1 MAAPIAAI
9 AAARAWLARASA
21 LVPAEDAI
29 GILAPPLLI
38 AKIARYAL
46 APHKLRAP
54 ADDVD
59 ARDEAL
65 IELLTPAFRALT
77 RVWFRPRYVGLE
89 NVPERGAALL
99 VGNHNGGLV
108 PSDSFLTD
116 LAIRD
121 HFRPRGVS
129 RAVYGLAHDLLFDD
143 PTLRKYAQRLGMLRA
158 GHVGARRAFDRGAL
172 VLVYPGSDYDAFR
185 AFEDR
190 DKVFLGGRVGFLQL
204 AVRAQ
209 VPIVPVVSVGTHE
222 QFIVLTRGDAIARRL
237 NLHRWARTDVF
248 PIALTV
254 PWGVVPAFVP
264 YLPLPAQTTIAF
276 GPPLKWDV
284 GPEAADDGEFLAR
297 AYEEV
302 RATMQA
308 MLDRLMVGRT
318 PWLG

>member
-1 MAAPIAAI
+1 VARPFAAL
-9 AAARAWLARASA
+9 RDWLARASA
-21 LVPAEDAI
+21 LVPAKDAV
-29 GILAPPLLI
+29 GLFAPPVLI

-59 ARDEAL
+59 ARDAAL
-65 IELLTPAFRALT
+65 IDLITPPFRALA
-77 RVWFRPRYVGLE
+77 RVWFRPRYEGLE
-89 NVPERGAALL
+89 NVPANGAALL

-108 PSDSFLTD
+108 PSDSFLTGM
-116 LAIRD
+116 AIRD
-121 HFRPRGVS
+121 HFLPCGVD

-143 PTLRKYAQRLGMLRA
+143 ATLRRYAQRVGMLRA
-158 GHVGARRAFDRGAL
+158 GHAGARRAFDRGAL

-185 AFEDR
+185 AFKDR
-190 DKVFLGGRVGFLQL
+190 GKVFLGGRVGFLQL
-204 AVRAQ
+204 ALRAQ

-222 QFIVLTRGDAIARRL
+222 QFVVLTRGDAIARRL

-254 PWGVVPAFVP
+254 PWGIVPAFVP

-276 GPPLKWDV
+276 GAPMKWDV
-284 GPEAADDGEFLAR
+284 GPDAADDGEFVAR

-318 PWLG
+318 AWIG